1 MRHCQSSAP
10 GALGPQVKGKIN
22 DDPRHIV
29 HSSSPSGLSKI
40 VKTSSS
46 HPLSERLRA
55 VKTRSLS
62 FNLLCVL
69 RRERQRREIRLGVL
83 LEQLGDR
90 SFGWA
95 ILLSSLINLLPL
107 PPGAT
112 LVTAIP
118 PVFFS
123 VQLVLGRS
131 YIWLPT
137 WVAKRTLSRS
147 GLRRTVLRLRPISRR
162 LERLTRPRLQSV
174 FEPKVEKLVGLVLL
188 CIALALFVPLPL
200 SGWFPAISLFITGIG
215 FIERDGLVVVAGLGM
230 GLASIV
236 LTVLVALSVA
246 VGAETILH

>member
-1 MRHCQSSAP
+1 VTTNSSYP
-10 GALGPQVKGKIN
+10 
-22 DDPRHIV
+22 
-29 HSSSPSGLSKI
+29 LSKR
-40 VKTSSS
+40 
-46 HPLSERLRA
+46 PRA
-55 VKTRSLS
+55 VKSRSLS

-69 RRERQRREIRLGVL
+69 RSERQRDAIPLGHLLERLG
-83 LEQLGDR
+83 ER

-118 PVFFS
+118 LLFFS

-131 YIWLPT
+131 YIWLPP
-137 WVAKRTLSRS
+137 WIAKRSLSRS
-147 GLRRTVLRLRPISRR
+147 ALRSTVLRLRPISRR
-162 LERLTRPRLQSV
+162 LERLTRPRLQIV
-174 FEPKVEKLVGLVLL
+174 FEPKVERLVGLVLL

-215 FIERDGLVVVAGLGM
+215 FVERDGLVVIAGCGL

-246 VGAETILH
+246 AGAETIMH